1 MIDAVRF
8 ITRYPEMKAINAQ
21 NPGYINM
28 VIAEAD
34 LTVSSGVDDR
44 DSLVMMIAAEKIASS
59 PQGRAAQ
66 LVSKGK
72 STYTIALEAEMAS
85 RAAALRFF

>member
-8 ITRYPEMKAINAQ
+8 VTRYPEMKAINSQ

-28 VIAEAD
+28 VLTEAD
-34 LTVSSGVDDR
+34 LAVSSGVDDR
-44 DSLVMMIAAEKIASS
+44 ETLIMMIAAEKIATS

-72 STYTIALEAEMAS
+72 STYTIALEAEMSS